1 MARAAVNGSITYTP
15 INPTNIALQPRA
27 LNGSNWVL
35 PVATTTGQIA
45 PNTLE
50 SNTANA
56 NGNAFKINT
65 GTTGVLQVAFLDK
78 GIFNGREQLNTRVLD
93 IDLDALTTSPVR
105 GGNDYWL
112 SADLDR
118 QAEGIVYAFRE
129 DAVREDEI
137 VRPKNASATVDAV
150 YCSQTTGNNPR
161 EFRIETDAECRMR
174 VQPGS
179 GGIVQDPPLTAD
191 KRISLKPVVFIPDP
205 ERRPH
210 GFRLRTASGNPA
222 DFSGTN
228 LDRKVGM
235 TLVTDNSVYIMGNFN
250 LHSTNGLQSGI
261 IEEFRDTPLLKDVA
275 LGPGYIDAFYN
286 RATLNTDN
294 FANLAQDHWRPVEIL
309 SDAISVLSGTF
320 RDGAIED
327 GFLKATPT
335 TPGGDVGT
343 TSYMNQNRPI
353 FRADVFPTGLA
364 DNGVVRENG
373 NYGASSSSS
382 PVYIDRNGTYYVT
395 HIKTSIT
402 PVNPPNPPRPFYEV
416 YDVAQTG
423 ASQCRPGAATD
434 VNCWLWFTNSIVNR
448 DNNIRTADT
457 TPTFVN
463 AVFVSGIVPSRFRQP
478 YGGLHNYPRL
488 IEYWKSGP
496 NTSDPDIDLHIAGAF
511 LQLNFSTAAT
521 APHEQIAWEEGE
533 LPRTATGYGSTTGY
547 YKPPNRR
554 WGYDVG
560 LLYVPP
566 APAAR
571 RFVTFGTPRSE
582 YYRELPADD
591 PYVVN
596 LRCARNDAGGLV
608 FANNNICPNP

>member
-1 MARAAVNGSITYTP
+1 
-15 INPTNIALQPRA
+15 
-27 LNGSNWVL
+27 VL
-35 PVATTTGQIA
+35 PVTTTTGRIGD
-45 PNTLE
+45 PSPDSLDNT
-50 SNTANA
+50 TANA
-56 NGNAFKINT
+56 NANAFKINA
-65 GTTGVLQVAFLDK
+65 GTNGVLQVAFLDK
-78 GIFNGREQLNTRVLD
+78 GIYNGREQLNTRVLD
-93 IDLDALTTSPVR
+93 IDLEALTTQTVVT
-105 GGNDYWL
+105 DYWL
-112 SADLDR
+112 SANLDK

-137 VRPKNASATVDAV
+137 VRPKNASGTVDAA
-150 YCSQTTGNNPR
+150 YCSQTTGSNPR
-161 EFRIETDAECRMR
+161 EFRIETDANCRMR
-174 VQPGS
+174 VLPGS
-179 GGIVQDPPLTAD
+179 GGAVQDPPLTDD
-191 KRISLKPVVFIPDP
+191 KRISLKPVDFIPDP

-228 LDRKVGM
+228 YARKVGM
-235 TLVTDNSVYIMGNFN
+235 TFVTDNSVYIMGNFN

-286 RATLNTDN
+286 RATLNTDT
-294 FANLAQDHWRPVEIL
+294 FANLARDHWRPVEIL
-309 SDAISVLSGTF
+309 SDGISVLSGTF

-327 GFLKATPT
+327 GFLNPAPT
-335 TPGGDVGT
+335 AAGVNAGTTST

-353 FRADVFPTGLA
+353 FKAAVFPAGLA
-364 DNGVVRENG
+364 KNGVVRENG
-373 NYGASSSSS
+373 DNTTTASA
-382 PVYIDRNGTYYVT
+382 PIYIDRNGTYYVT
-395 HIKTSIT
+395 HTKTSIVPTST
-402 PVNPPNPPRPFYEV
+402 PKPFYDV
-416 YDVAQTG
+416 YDVATG
-423 ASQCRPGAATD
+423 GAGCNATTQVD
-434 VNCWLWFTNSIVNR
+434 CWLWFTNSLVER
-448 DNNIRTADT
+448 DNNIRPADT

-463 AVFVSGIVPSRFRQP
+463 AVFVSGIVPSRFGQP

-488 IEYWKSGP
+488 IEYWKLGPDP
-496 NTSDPDIDLHIAGAF
+496 NTRDEIDLHIAGAF

-521 APHEQIAWEEGE
+521 APHEQIAWEEGQ
-533 LPRTATGYGSTTGY
+533 LPRTATGYGNTTGY

-571 RFVTFGTPRSE
+571 RFVTFGAPRSE

-596 LRCARNDAGGLV
+596 LRCAKDKNGTLI
-608 FANNNICPNP
+608 FSQNNVCPT